1 MRISA
6 SRSHVGL
13 HAAVAALPE
22 NASLIAQDGAATR
35 LLRLQPLELRC
46 DSAIHGGSPR
56 CAQTASST
64 PHHRHNSK
72 HPAHGHVAAPATC
85 QAERIGERSGNRRS
99 NTPSGNYG
107 RGQPIE
113 RRVAGQEGPAAS
125 RSLLAHSAA
134 ATPFYGTRAAAL
146 GIPPPAARNAGP
158 APVLKPGRSPT
169 GP

>member
-22 NASLIAQDGAATR
+22 NASLVAQDGAATS

-46 DSAIHGGSPR
+46 DSAVHGGSPR

-85 QAERIGERSGNRRS
+85 QAERIGEQKEQHTFRKLRARPTN
-99 NTPSGNYG
+99 
-107 RGQPIE
+107 
-113 RRVAGQEGPAAS
+113 
-125 RSLLAHSAA
+125 
-134 ATPFYGTRAAAL
+134 RAAGGGPGGAGCVSITAGAL
-146 GIPPPAARNAGP
+146 GGSGAILRY
-158 APVLKPGRSPT
+158 PGSSFGHTTTRSA
-169 GP
+169 